1 MIVEFTG
8 PTGVGKSSCLEQ
20 TLRSLAS
27 VGVIAGVVGH
37 AANSVPGIPRAFASL
52 DRHNWKTDLAALPW
66 AVALLLANPRYAWF
80 VLRAILAAGTHR
92 VAIARAVIRKLG
104 IHRFLSRPRFHR
116 SVVLVDEGIVHVSHN
131 ILVPSTDDGSAH
143 AYAEFARLTPLPA
156 ISVFLVAPP
165 DILLQRLKSRGD
177 LSPRIRSGNDPD
189 RDLDR
194 FVRDAVRLFSV
205 IAPLLVQRV
214 PGIHID
220 TTKTGND
227 EIGLV
232 VSKMI
237 CKMLPDDSRTG
248 TCAPGG
254 DQPTGPEI
262 PQTNDPR

>member
-1 MIVEFTG
+1 VIVEFTG

-27 VGVIAGVVGH
+27 VGVHAGVVGH
-37 AANSVPGIPRAFASL
+37 AANSLPGIPRAFASL
-52 DRHNWKTDLAALPW
+52 EGHNWKTDVAALPW

-80 VLRAILAAGTHR
+80 VLRALLAAGTHR
-92 VAIARAVIRKLG
+92 VAIARAVLRKLG
-104 IHRFLSRPRFHR
+104 IYRFLSRPRFHR

-131 ILVPSTDDGSAH
+131 ILVPSTDDGSAQ
-143 AYAEFARLTPLPA
+143 AYSEFTRLTPLPA

-165 DILLQRLKSRGD
+165 EILLQRLKSRGD

-194 FVRDAVRLFSV
+194 FVRDAARLFSV

-214 PGIHID
+214 PGIHVD
-220 TTKTGND
+220 TTTTGND
-227 EIGLV
+227 EIGYV

-237 CKMLPDDSRTG
+237 CKVLPGDSRARTL
-248 TCAPGG
+248 APGG
-254 DQPTGPEI
+254 DLPTSPEI
-262 PQTNDPR
+262 PQSTEPR